1 MKRQPSISAL
11 LIAVAVGIAA
21 AVTAKQPD
29 WVTNLG
35 VSARYPESRYFTG
48 FGMAN
53 AADQASVGRAVE
65 QAKSS
70 AASALAEAMKVRVQ
84 VKITSGT
91 TANSRVSGSVKS
103 RELRDDYWS
112 QIISTSDIDVEGIGF
127 EVYQQSVSRPV
138 YALAWIDKDQ
148 LRKDYRRKLASRIQ
162 LADELNKRI
171 DQLSA
176 QGDML
181 GAQELSGESQNV
193 LDQID
198 GISAL
203 LELLGETPDVKALA
217 SEKADILGRIPDP
230 DGREGPLRLAL
241 WTSLGSGS
249 VTLLSGEAMA
259 VFTRVNKPCYL
270 HLVCRLSVGTWVV
283 PDQRYWNLRL
293 DETKAG
299 KDYVLP
305 DSFFA
310 ARPPGTDTLVAV
322 VSQEKWPVCEPFH
335 KRSISGQ
342 EYLVVMHSC
351 VPPRVSH
358 SQGTPDSASI
368 RSILV
373 TTIK

>member
-1 MKRQPSISAL
+1 
-11 LIAVAVGIAA
+11 
-21 AVTAKQPD
+21 
-29 WVTNLG
+29 
-35 VSARYPESRYFTG
+35 
-48 FGMAN
+48 
-53 AADQASVGRAVE
+53 
-65 QAKSS
+65 
-70 AASALAEAMKVRVQ
+70 MKVRVQ
-84 VKITSGT
+84 VNITSGT
-91 TANSRVSGSVKS
+91 MANSHVSGSGKS

-112 QIISTSDIDVEGIGF
+112 QIVSTSDVDVEGLGF
-127 EVYQQSVSRPV
+127 EVYQQSVQQPV

-148 LRKDYRRKLASRIQ
+148 LRADYRRKLASRIQ
-162 LADELNKRI
+162 LADELNKRV

-198 GISAL
+198 GITAL

-230 DGREGPLRLAL
+230 EARNGPLRLAL
-241 WTSLGSGS
+241 WTSLGSDS
-249 VTLLSGEAMA
+249 VALLSGEAMA
-259 VFTRVNKPCYL
+259 VFARVNKPCYL
-270 HLVCRLSVGTWVV
+270 HLVCRLSVGAWVV
-283 PDQRYWNLRL
+283 PDQRYWNLKL
-293 DETKAG
+293 DETKTG
-299 KDYVLP
+299 RDYVLP

-322 VSQEKWPVCEPFH
+322 VSQEIWPVCQPLQ

-351 VPPRVSH
+351 VPARVLH
-358 SQGTPDSASI
+358 SRDTPDSAST